1 MLLIFSDFTATSL
14 KTLPFLNA
22 LNWSDE
28 NTLDLTSIKQLKGCR
43 TTLVRDCLK
52 FIKKLDAIAIATA
65 NVNEK
70 NYALES
76 IKVLIEKLKQYKS
89 SCERYPRFKDFLNI
103 IPDNTSGIVGFTIIA
118 GALASIACPP
128 LAAIPLFIFSWV
140 LMDLFLN
147 NRDAAKSFNEILFT
161 FQEELSI
168 LQERNRIIQPKS
180 TTPSSVPIEITAS
193 TSHSPRMYNSIIKGN
208 PHNSNMNS
216 PSTSFTPSL

>member
-1 MLLIFSDFTATSL
+1 MLMIFSDFTATSL

-52 FIKKLDAIAIATA
+52 FIKKLDAIATA

-193 TSHSPRMYNSIIKGN
+193 TSHSLRMYGSVNQRVQQGTV
-208 PHNSNMNS
+208 HS
-216 PSTSFTPSL
+216 PSTSFTPNL